1 MGSRSSGPASPA
13 SGTRASCH
21 VRGTQGIGYAAPVRT
36 ARWIALAVL
45 TACAHGGSPPP
56 SSPPPSGATPFG
68 RLVDAYFDAKLAF
81 EPTTSTALGL
91 HGHDR
96 ELEDLSRARV
106 LARAAELRGFVERL
120 EAVAPASLN

>member
-21 VRGTQGIGYAAPVRT
+21 VRGASRIGYAAPVRT
-36 ARWIALAVL
+36 APWIALAVL

-56 SSPPPSGATPFG
+56 SSSSPPSTAAPFG

-81 EPTTSTALGL
+81 EPTTSTSLGL

-120 EAVAPASLN
+120 EAVAPG